1 MLVLVA
7 YYKLVLLV
15 LVERGEPGVRKGSW
29 QFAGRKGDGR
39 SGRLT
44 PNDAV
49 QTMAK
54 AAIG

>member
-1 MLVLVA
+1 MG
-7 YYKLVLLV
+7 KNQVLLM
-15 LVERGEPGVRKGSW
+15 
-29 QFAGRKGDGR
+29 QFAGWKGDGM